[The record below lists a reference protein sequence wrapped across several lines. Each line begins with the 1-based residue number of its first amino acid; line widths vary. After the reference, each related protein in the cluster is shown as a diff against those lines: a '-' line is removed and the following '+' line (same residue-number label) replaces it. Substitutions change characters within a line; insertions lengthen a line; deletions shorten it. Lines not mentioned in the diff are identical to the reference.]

1 MKSALRILSAALLLL
16 VVIAATSANRTLA
29 AEPIGNSLL
38 QRESLNGLDLPAG
51 GELVLEVGVVDRRC
65 D

>member
-29 AEPIGNSLL
+29 A
-38 QRESLNGLDLPAG
+38 GLDLPAR